1 VGTGLEGGAMKFYD
15 IQKMAKGLG
24 IYTFRMKKPDM
35 IRAIQ
40 LAENN
45 IDCYGTARVEICVEE
60 TCLWRKDCLSL
71 NKIKGVA

>member
-1 VGTGLEGGAMKFYD
+1 MKFYD
-15 IQKMAKGLG
+15 IQKMAKGLN
-24 IYTFRMKKPDM
+24 IYTFRVKKPDM

-45 IDCYGTARVEICVEE
+45 IDCYGTARVEICGEE

-71 NKIKGVA
+71 NQSKISAL

>member
-1 VGTGLEGGAMKFYD
+1 MKFHD
-15 IQKMAKGLG
+15 IQKMAKSFNG
-24 IYTFRMKKPDM
+24 YTFRMKKPDM

-45 IDCYGTARVEICVEE
+45 IDCYGTARVEICGEE

-71 NKIKGVA
+71 NQSKISAL